1 MQKST
6 AGAPDVIWIIPDA
19 TKAQTSGARRGST
32 PRPRS
37 PNISQPSV
45 VTTTVFSS
53 LMKPRRGWS
62 IVVSTGSTMPASTWP
77 QAVNAGTITPYRSSV
92 DPRAPSD
99 FFVLKTISRQQNER
113 ERSREPVGLGLQ
125 SARDF

>member
-19 TKAQTSGARRGST
+19 TKAQTGCWRPPRFH

-45 VTTTVFSS
+45 VTTTVSSS

-62 IVVSTGSTMPASTWP
+62 IVVSTESTMPASTWP
-77 QAVNAGTITPYRSSV
+77 QAVNAGAITPTVPRSIPV
-92 DPRAPSD
+92 RRA
-99 FFVLKTISRQQNER
+99 IS
-113 ERSREPVGLGLQ
+113 L
-125 SARDF
+125 F